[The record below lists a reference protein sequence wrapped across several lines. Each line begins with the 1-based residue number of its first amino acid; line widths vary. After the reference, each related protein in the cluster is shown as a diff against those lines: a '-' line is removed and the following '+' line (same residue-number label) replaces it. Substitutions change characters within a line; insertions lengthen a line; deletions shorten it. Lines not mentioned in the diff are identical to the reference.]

1 MQQLNQMVKEQ
12 RSIMESHSDMQE
24 TTCTLTTPPKHHT
37 NQVGVHEVQP
47 AVDAPS
53 CAACNSSALL

>member
-1 MQQLNQMVKEQ
+1 MVKEQ
-12 RSIMESHSDMQE
+12 RSMMESHSDMQE
-24 TTCTLTTPPKHHT
+24 TTCTLTTPPKNHT

-47 AVDAPS
+47 VVDAPS